1 MSQTRAN
8 GTAGA
13 AALLRQMADDLDRR
27 PALLA
32 GATLAPQSEVLAVV
46 DSRDDAPGGLV
57 VEVRIV
63 VTPEHR
69 EVLSVEQELTHPG
82 G

>member
-1 MSQTRAN
+1 MSQSRAN

-13 AALLRQMADDLDRR
+13 AALLRHMADDLDRR
-27 PALLA
+27 PPRLT
-32 GATLAPQSEVLAVV
+32 GATLAPQSEVVAVV
-46 DSRDDAPGGLV
+46 DSRVDAPGGLV

-63 VTPEHR
+63 VTPERR